1 MKKTNGQKI
10 IEGYDGSIEKGDY
23 FYVYIKKGVYSYIII
38 KGRPTVGSA
47 FIRYLGED
55 ADESVGMATL
65 RRLIRYKIPASNVAR
80 IVQLK
85 LAGLS
90 LG

>member
-1 MKKTNGQKI
+1 MKKTRGQKI
-10 IEGYDGSIEKGDY
+10 IEGYDGPIEKGDY
-23 FYVYIKKGVYSYIII
+23 FYVHVNSNVYSYIII
-38 KGRPTVGSA
+38 KGKITKGSII
-47 FIRYLGED
+47 IRYFGSD
-55 ADESVGMATL
+55 ADECLRTETL
-65 RRLIRYKIPASNVAR
+65 RRLIKYKIPASNVAR